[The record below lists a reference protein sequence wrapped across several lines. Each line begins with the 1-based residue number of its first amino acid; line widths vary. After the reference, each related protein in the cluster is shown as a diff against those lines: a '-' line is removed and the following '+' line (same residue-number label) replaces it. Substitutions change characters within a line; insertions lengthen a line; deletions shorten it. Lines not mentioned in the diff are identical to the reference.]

1 MPFMIVAVLSVL
13 VGCAVYLGTVH
24 GPGAPSA
31 TGFGETEPEEDLE
44 AIEPGAP
51 APGYAFLQVSTQ
63 GPELR
68 ERVRGMVGVI
78 ALLGVGAAALAF
90 ALYELGHL
98 VNKTIEAFLD

>member
-13 VGCAVYLGTVH
+13 VGCAVYLGTVR

-31 TGFGETEPEEDLE
+31 TGFGEAEEDLE

-68 ERVRGMVGVI
+68 ERVRGLVGVI

>member
-24 GPGAPSA
+24 GPGGPSA
-31 TGFGETEPEEDLE
+31 TGFGETDPEEDLE
-44 AIEPGAP
+44 AIGPGAP

-98 VNKTIEAFLD
+98 VNKTIEAFLE

>member
-1 MPFMIVAVLSVL
+1 MPFVIVAALSVL
-13 VGCAVYLGTVH
+13 VGCAVYLGTVR

-31 TGFGETEPEEDLE
+31 TGFGEREPEEDFE

-68 ERVRGMVGVI
+68 ERVRGLVGVI

>member
-31 TGFGETEPEEDLE
+31 TGFGETEEEHLE

-68 ERVRGMVGVI
+68 ERVRGLVGVI